1 MEELK
6 DLLRQMSLEYFAS
19 GVHRCDIE
27 EFKKSLLEGE
37 DITIIDVR
45 TKEEHKIIN
54 FSFMENIPLH
64 ELPDRYKEIPVD
76 KKVLLFCSCKV
87 RILIAYVF
95 LKVMGFDKVKILDAD
110 IETLSGI
117 LKPHLVLKA
126 KEIIKFET

>member
-117 LKPHLVLKA
+117 FKPLFVMKIR
-126 KEIIKFET
+126 KENNS